1 VPDGY
6 SKILVTG
13 GAGFIGSHIVNRLLS
28 DDFEVTVVDNL
39 NTGRLEN
46 IEHND
51 RQNFHFVKG
60 EVQDFNLAREVL
72 KDIDV
77 VLHEAALTNV
87 TSSFED
93 PLKTH
98 DVNVTGTLNLLKN
111 CVDTKVKRFIFA
123 SSASIYGETDVLPI
137 VEEVTPKPL
146 SPYAVTKLAAESYV
160 RLFFKAY
167 GLETVCLRFFN
178 VYGPKQQP
186 SAYSGVISIF
196 INRAL
201 QGQSL
206 LIYGNGHQTRDF
218 VNIQDVVDANMLTLT
233 SKNAVGEVFN
243 IATGTATSINQLA
256 KTISQI
262 LGKESL
268 TIDYM
273 NSRPGD
279 IKASYADISK
289 ARRILGYSPKITLKE
304 GLAKLIDWYKQCRRN
319 EDG

>member
-1 VPDGY
+1 MPDGY